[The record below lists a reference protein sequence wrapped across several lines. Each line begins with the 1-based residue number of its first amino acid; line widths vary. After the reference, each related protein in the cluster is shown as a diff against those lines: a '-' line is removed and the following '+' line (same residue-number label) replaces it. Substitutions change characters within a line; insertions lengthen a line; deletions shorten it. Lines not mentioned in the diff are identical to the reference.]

1 MVNATLEASENF
13 TSQWS
18 EEKTILCSFTEIKG
32 RFGLNILCQMHSQIV
47 IIDH

>member
-13 TSQWS
+13 ASQWS
-18 EEKTILCSFTEIKG
+18 EEKTISIEIKG
-32 RFGLNILCQMHSQIV
+32 RFGLNILCQMHSQVV